1 MQVEHNYAVPPARL
15 YNVITDVGYLTE
27 RSRRYGGV
35 SDPTVAHSPGAVVVT
50 TQRQIPVDKLPSLA
64 TRYLGDGRLVQID
77 RWTDP
82 GADDLVIASL
92 TVDAGR
98 MPLEMSG
105 RHEIRSTAAGC
116 VYRINVD
123 MAVKVRLV
131 GPAISIAVASQ
142 LEKLLTAE
150 MAFTETWLAGGAR

>member
-1 MQVEHNYAVPPARL
+1 MQVEHNYTVPPARL

-35 SDPTVAHSPGAVVVT
+35 SDPTVAHLPGVVVVT
-50 TQRQIPVDKLPSLA
+50 TQRQIPVDKLPSVA

-82 GADDLVIASL
+82 GADDVVIASL
-92 TVDAGR
+92 AVDAGR

-131 GPAISIAVASQ
+131 GRAISIAVGSQ

-150 MAFTETWLAGGAR
+150 MAFTEAWLSGDAR